1 MMTMT
6 TRCEAE
12 RHYRLY
18 RPIYFY
24 EPSLPWYCFIVIT
37 NIMLMI
43 IVNIMLMNALMM
55 STININ
61 AYRYHQENLMI
72 LLRRDYQHNVG
83 DHQNYLWSRS
93 TSWWL
98 SKLIAITART
108 WALSSMIMKLECC
121 KVLNFLHSGPHQWF
135 SVSLYSN
142 DALARET
149 SKFQQHILSTLIMIT
164 ITWINHFTHFQWEKK
179 HKIN

>member
-1 MMTMT
+1 MTMT

-37 NIMLMI
+37 NIILMI
-43 IVNIMLMNALMM
+43 IVNIILMIALMM

-61 AYRYHQENLMI
+61 AYRCHQENLM
-72 LLRRDYQHNVG
+72 LLLHRDHQHHAG

-108 WALSSMIMKLECC
+108 WALLAMILKLECS
-121 KVLNFLHSGPHQWF
+121 KVLYFLLFRPTSMILCFFVFKWCTGPGNIKISTTHTEYFDHNYHHLEKSLHTF
-135 SVSLYSN
+135 SM
-142 DALARET
+142 RT
-149 SKFQQHILSTLIMIT
+149 STR
-164 ITWINHFTHFQWEKK
+164 
-179 HKIN
+179 

>member
-37 NIMLMI
+37 NIILMI

-61 AYRYHQENLMI
+61 AYRYHQITNIRNDHDQHLD
-72 LLRRDYQHNVG
+72 DYQSLSLSPRELERSLIWYWN
-83 DHQNYLWSRS
+83 WS
-93 TSWWL
+93 
-98 SKLIAITART
+98 
-108 WALSSMIMKLECC
+108 
-121 KVLNFLHSGPHQWF
+121 VLRFYIFCFSGPHQWF